1 MKKIFFIITALLP
14 LFYVSCKNETS
25 VNDGIISSSAG
36 LNVANVNGEAWTD
49 TEGNI
54 IQSHDGIIKWQGKY
68 YWYGIDYSHNL
79 VNTGSDGNGFRAVKC
94 YESEDLVNWKF
105 KNNVLT
111 ANSSICLNQCDINNV
126 RVVYN
131 KNTGKFVM
139 WMGYNTTFMH
149 STSLSLWTL
158 RSTHNKLYLNA
169 NLCAT
174 ANSPYES
181 FDVQNSFFYVNGG
194 AAVTSLF
201 VDDDGTGY
209 CMDWANYNNSWR
221 LYINKLSDDFLS
233 VESNTALLFPETYI
247 GRTAIVK
254 HNGYYYLFGAAFEG
268 ELDGGANGMTS
279 ADGWLDYHF
288 TYFDYYRDSSVS
300 VPKSYSGVRYCFAES
315 LSGEWSG
322 LLSLGK
328 DYADYEFS
336 DVIKVQGTDEVNY
349 ILTFNKWNTSDL
361 SSSGYL
367 WQPLMFAKET
377 ETFSRPYVADCS
389 KITINAEKGT
399 VKAE

>member
-1 MKKIFFIITALLP
+1 M
-14 LFYVSCKNETS
+14 S
-25 VNDGIISSSAG
+25 
-36 LNVANVNGEAWTD
+36 
-49 TEGNI
+49 
-54 IQSHDGIIKWQGKY
+54 
-68 YWYGIDYSHNL
+68 
-79 VNTGSDGNGFRAVKC
+79 
-94 YESEDLVNWKF
+94 
-105 KNNVLT
+105 
-111 ANSSICLNQCDINNV
+111 
-126 RVVYN
+126 
-131 KNTGKFVM
+131 
-139 WMGYNTTFMH
+139 
-149 STSLSLWTL
+149 
-158 RSTHNKLYLNA
+158 
-169 NLCAT
+169 
-174 ANSPYES
+174 
-181 FDVQNSFFYVNGG
+181 
-194 AAVTSLF
+194 
-201 VDDDGTGY
+201 
-209 CMDWANYNNSWR
+209 
-221 LYINKLSDDFLS
+221 
-233 VESNTALLFPETYI
+233 
-247 GRTAIVK
+247 
-254 HNGYYYLFGAAFEG
+254 
-268 ELDGGANGMTS
+268 S

-389 KITINAEKGT
+389 KITINAEKRT